1 MASATELGLAVSS
14 PAFSSS
20 FRACRTLRSS
30 RMLAPMVLFL
40 FLRGKVLFFVM
51 PWSAFASSGDT
62 AGGGTRSAALRP
74 KVEVSPAPENIFSL
88 LRSPCSPL
96 KASTLDSVL
105 VLFRSVFPAGRP
117 AGLAM
122 GGSLTPP
129 SPGLPPA
136 ALEMLTLFMEAVS
149 ASGEK
154 PTRFTLG
161 PRMSALLPGVL
172 GEGVGLAGM
181 AALAGS
187 SLGALV
193 LMNLA
198 RWGLSQACSHSAL
211 APGRSPGA
219 FFSAVR
225 MNSWALRLT

>member
-1 MASATELGLAVSS
+1 
-14 PAFSSS
+14 
-20 FRACRTLRSS
+20 
-30 RMLAPMVLFL
+30 
-40 FLRGKVLFFVM
+40 
-51 PWSAFASSGDT
+51 
-62 AGGGTRSAALRP
+62 
-74 KVEVSPAPENIFSL
+74 
-88 LRSPCSPL
+88 
-96 KASTLDSVL
+96 
-105 VLFRSVFPAGRP
+105 
-117 AGLAM
+117 M

-219 FFSAVR
+219 FFSACHNMQIGVNKCQQPR
-225 MNSWALRLT
+225 QKVARSGQAPEGCGTVP